1 VEYGLRVTDVAA
13 RLTIVP
19 ANEASWEDLQAVFG
33 ERGDPPRC
41 QCQRYKLA
49 AKESWRSVGAEE
61 LAHRFRAQTECGHA
75 DAETTTGL
83 VAYLDG
89 EPVGW
94 CAVEPRTAYH
104 GLRHNFKVHWQGRDE
119 DKDDDTVWSVTC
131 FVVRAGYRGRGITY
145 ALARAAVDYA
155 RELGVRALEGYP
167 MLTNPGQQVT
177 WGELHV
183 GKRSVF
189 EAAGFAQVNHPT
201 PRRVVM
207 RVDF

>member
-1 VEYGLRVTDVAA
+1 MTERALG
-13 RLTIVP
+13 LTIVP
-19 ANEASWEDLQAVFG
+19 ANESSWEDIQAVFG

-41 QCQRYKLA
+41 QCQRYKLG
-49 AKESWRSVGAEE
+49 AKESWNSVGREE
-61 LAHRFRAQTECGHA
+61 LAHRFRTQTEPGEP

-119 DKDDDTVWSVTC
+119 DKDDATVWSVTC

-145 ALARAAVDYA
+145 ALARAAVGHA
-155 RELGVRALEGYP
+155 RRRGARALEGYP
-167 MLTNPGQQVT
+167 LLTNPGQQVT

-189 EAAGFAQVNHPT
+189 EAAGFAEVVQPSK
-201 PRRVVM
+201 RRVVM
-207 RVDF
+207 RIDV